1 MLVSCVVF
9 LGVATMVESCVH
21 VGGLLML
28 VSILSL
34 LLLPQSSTLVA
45 LTSKPTLEPES
56 RLIDG
61 LGSLGR
67 KVGWGVSFPL
77 SSVGLLSGG
86 SGGLVGMPLG

>member
-1 MLVSCVVF
+1 MPVWLRIF
-9 LGVATMVESCVH
+9 FGVAMMVEGSVH
-21 VGGLLML
+21 VGGLPML
-28 VSILSL
+28 VSIMSL

-67 KVGWGVSFPL
+67 KVGWGGSFPL

-86 SGGLVGMPLG
+86 SGGLVGMSSG